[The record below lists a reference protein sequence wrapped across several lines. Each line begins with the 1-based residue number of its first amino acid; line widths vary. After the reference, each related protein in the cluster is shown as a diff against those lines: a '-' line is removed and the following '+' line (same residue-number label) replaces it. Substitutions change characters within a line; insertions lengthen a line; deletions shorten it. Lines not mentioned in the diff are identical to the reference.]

1 MTRTASINVI
11 NDKDIPADPEAYY
24 ETLASQEEIYR
35 EETEEE
41 VRAILISLDRSS
53 TTKRRLNMT
62 DEDDYTRLTETADEQ
77 LDQAAE
83 ELITGDSDD
92 PPLSQE
98 VVVEV
103 HESRK
108 RRTRIPTVDRA
119 HAAGSITFSA
129 EGRSAGN
136 TRTCRCLVR
145 RSNPHWSTTNKRLA
159 NPMRK

>member
-1 MTRTASINVI
+1 MARTASINVS

-62 DEDDYTRLTETADEQ
+62 DEDDYTRLAETADEQ

-98 VVVEV
+98 VVVEML
-103 HESRK
+103 
-108 RRTRIPTVDRA
+108 TV
-119 HAAGSITFSA
+119 S
-129 EGRSAGN
+129 
-136 TRTCRCLVR
+136 LMVR
-145 RSNPHWSTTNKRLA
+145 RLGLKICEPGPGT
-159 NPMRK
+159 P